1 MMDDGDLKRFEP
13 LAKDYEVLSCNELRE
28 QLSAFIRNLLENNP
42 EKLAAMMYRHDV
54 KEHLFQN
61 ALMLEN
67 VDEQALF
74 IADLV
79 IERELQ
85 KVETRK
91 AYRKNKLKQ
100 MK

>member
-1 MMDDGDLKRFEP
+1 MMDGGNLKRFEP
-13 LAKDYEVLSCNELRE
+13 LAKDYEVLSHNELRD
-28 QLSAFIRNLLENNP
+28 QLSTFIKDLLENNP

-61 ALMLEN
+61 GLMLEDM
-67 VDEQALF
+67 DEQASF

-91 AYRKNKLKQ
+91 AYRKNKLK
-100 MK
+100 